1 MSLNKKSI
9 YEQSFSR
16 DMLLRTNKE
25 TVTNIPNI
33 IKVDISISHSTVAL
47 NKKQLLPILTALEIL
62 TGQKPTFVRSKKLV
76 PQYNIRKGAL
86 IGAKVTLKGNSV
98 YNFLENLILLVL
110 PKLPIDSYFNSKS
123 ISKYG
128 NISLTIREP
137 LDFFELEREFEKFSK
152 IPNININIHTT
163 AMNKHEGLS
172 LLSYL
177 NIPFK

>member
-25 TVTNIPNI
+25 TVTSTPSINKI
-33 IKVDISISHSTVAL
+33 DISISHSTIAL
-47 NKKQLLPILTALEIL
+47 NKKQLLPVLTALEIL
-62 TGQKPTFVRSKKLV
+62 TGQKATFVRSKKLV

-86 IGAKVTLKGNSV
+86 IGARVTLKGNSI
-98 YNFLENLILLVL
+98 YNFLEKFILLVL
-110 PKLPIDSYFNSKS
+110 PKLPIDTYFASKS

-137 LDFFELEREFEKFSK
+137 LHFFELEKEFEKFSK
-152 IPNININIHTT
+152 IPNVNINIHTT
-163 AMNKHEGLS
+163 AMTKQEGLS

>member
-9 YEQSFSR
+9 YEHSFSR

-25 TVTNIPNI
+25 TVTSTPSINKI
-33 IKVDISISHSTVAL
+33 DISISHSTIAL
-47 NKKQLLPILTALEIL
+47 NKKQLLPVLTALEIL
-62 TGQKPTFVRSKKLV
+62 TGQKATFVRSKKLV

-86 IGAKVTLKGNSV
+86 KGNSI
-98 YNFLENLILLVL
+98 YNFLEKFILLVL
-110 PKLPIDSYFNSKS
+110 PKLPIDTYFASKS

-137 LDFFELEREFEKFSK
+137 LHFFELEKEFEKFSK

-163 AMNKHEGLS
+163 AMTKQEGLS